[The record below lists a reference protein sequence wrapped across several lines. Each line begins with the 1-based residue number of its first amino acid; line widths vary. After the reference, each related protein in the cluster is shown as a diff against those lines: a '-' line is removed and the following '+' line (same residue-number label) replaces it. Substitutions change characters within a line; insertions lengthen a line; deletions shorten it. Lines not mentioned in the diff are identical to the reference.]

1 MTKNLKPYW
10 IIFLLSL
17 STLSFEIIL
26 ARIFSYMLAY
36 HFVFIIIAFAILAL
50 ALGQLY
56 ASRLAA
62 KNPFLFA
69 DTSTK
74 GDSFGKYFIIL
85 QLIFPVSLAAVFIL
99 PSVESIGSGSVGLII
114 YIILSSITFF
124 IVGVITA
131 SIFQANGDKSSILY
145 ALDMM
150 GAAVGSLLGLFL
162 LNTFSIVQTLAIILV
177 VFSIA
182 SLIALKLGPDIKKGQ
197 VITTASA
204 IFVSLLIIFMTPD
217 IEINIAKS
225 SDKDLLRLK
234 SNPSVKTT
242 TVESRWNSFGRTDL
256 IKFFYPDSTTSMFM
270 FIDGAAGTQVVSI
283 SELEKDSVKLFH
295 TLMHSNLFF
304 PFNFLKDNEK
314 DSALII
320 GPGGGI
326 DIAVA
331 YFGDAKQIDAVE
343 VNPTFID
350 LMKEYNKSTFV
361 DKPNINV
368 IVGEG
373 RNFVRNSSR
382 KYDLIFL
389 TIPITKGGR
398 STDFVNLTENYLFT
412 TEALKDYL
420 HILTNEGRIVFT
432 LHNREEVYKIISNYF
447 DSQNRSGII
456 NPEASKYFYVADQG
470 MMPLLVIKKTPFTKE
485 EINARHFVSH
495 QTGFDR
501 GVTFFPF
508 TKQIEIDTV
517 VQGLNVEWSMF
528 DNVLYDVS
536 KNKYNFHDLTEKAS
550 INLHPVTDNSPFFF
564 NYELGL
570 PDNLNVLI
578 FAGIILLVLSI
589 YMFKKNLPGGQAS
602 WGMSIN
608 SHKET
613 EQSMK
618 NLRTLTIVAFLLG
631 FTYILS
637 ESYLFQA
644 MNLQLNNPLKSF
656 SLLLFAFL
664 LGNGVGSYLT
674 SFIKKARIRVIGL
687 SVIGIILILA
697 IDAFVILPGL
707 ITSVSELYLFLFIFI
722 PAIIIGIPF
731 PLLLAEMNE
740 HKIKNGI
747 AVLLS
752 ISGIAGFIGSIFTIS
767 VAILAGYNLVLYV
780 AFTVYIILIL
790 VLAAIKMIP
799 QRA

>member
-1 MTKNLKPYW
+1 MITKNLRPYS

-26 ARIFSYMLAY
+26 ARIFSYVLAY
-36 HFVFIIIAFAILAL
+36 HFVFIIIAFTILAL

-62 KNPFLFA
+62 KNSL
-69 DTSTK
+69 SY
-74 GDSFGKYFIIL
+74 SKYFIIL
-85 QLIFPVSLAAVFIL
+85 QLAFPFSLAAIFIL
-99 PSVESIGSGSVGLII
+99 PSVENIGSGSVGLIL
-114 YIILSSITFF
+114 YILLASVTFF
-124 IVGVITA
+124 LVGIITA
-131 SIFQANGDKSSILY
+131 SIFQTNGEKSRTLY
-145 ALDMM
+145 ALDLI
-150 GAAVGSLLGLFL
+150 GAAAGSLQGLFL
-162 LNTFSIVQTLAIILV
+162 LNTFSIVQSLAIILI

-182 SLIALKLGPDIKKGQ
+182 SFLSIPIIKRKGFILTSTS
-197 VITTASA
+197 VVL
-204 IFVSLLIIFMTPD
+204 VSLYLIFLTPD

-256 IKFFYPDSTTSMFM
+256 VKFLYPDSTTSMSM

-283 SELEKDSVKLFH
+283 SELERDSVKLFH
-295 TLMHSNLFF
+295 TLMRSNIFF
-304 PFNFLKDNEK
+304 PFNFLKDYEK

-326 DIAVA
+326 DIAAA
-331 YFGDAKQIDAVE
+331 YFGKTKQIDAVE
-343 VNPTFID
+343 VNPTFVE
-350 LMKEYNKSTFV
+350 LMKKYNKSTF
-361 DKPNINV
+361 DEKPNINV

-373 RNFVRNSSR
+373 RNFVRNTAN

-389 TIPITKGGR
+389 TIPVTKGGR

-412 TEALKDYL
+412 QEALRDYL
-420 HILTNEGRIVFT
+420 HILTNEGRVVFT
-432 LHNREEVYKIISNYF
+432 LHNREEVYKIISNYLNL
-447 DSQNRSGII
+447 QNKNSIS
-456 NPEASKYFYVADQG
+456 NPEAFKYLYIADQG
-470 MMPLLVIKKTPFTKE
+470 MMPLLVIKKTPFTKKE
-485 EINARHFVSH
+485 VNSRHFVSH

-501 GVTFFPF
+501 GVSFFPF
-508 TKQIEIDTV
+508 IEQIEIDTV
-517 VQGLNVEWSMF
+517 VQELKVEWSMF
-528 DNVLYDVS
+528 DNVLFDIY
-536 KNKYNFHDLTEKAS
+536 KNKYSFHDLTKRAS

-578 FAGIILLVLSI
+578 FAGIILLILSI
-589 YMFKKNLPGGQAS
+589 YMFKKD
-602 WGMSIN
+602 WGLSLDDQ
-608 SHKET
+608 KET
-613 EQSMK
+613 LLIK
-618 NLRTLTIVAFLLG
+618 RNLRILTILSFLLG

-664 LGNGVGSYLT
+664 LGNGTGSYL
-674 SFIKKARIRVIGL
+674 SNFVKKERIRLIGL
-687 SVIGIILILA
+687 SVVIIFFVLAVTASLILPN
-697 IDAFVILPGL
+697 LKPG
-707 ITSVSELYLFLFIFI
+707 VSEFYLFLLVFI
-722 PAIIIGIPF
+722 PAIVIGIPF

-740 HKIKNGI
+740 HKIRNGI

-767 VAILAGYNLVLYV
+767 FAILAGYNFVLYT
-780 AFTVYIILIL
+780 ALTLYIILVVI
-790 VLAAIKMIP
+790 VKPNKMIS
-799 QRA
+799 RLLFIRLNNKTASI

>member
-550 INLHPVTDNSPFFF
+550 INLHPVTVNSPFFF

-799 QRA
+799 Q

>member
-1 MTKNLKPYW
+1 MTKNLKPFS

-26 ARIFSYMLAY
+26 ARIFSYALAY

-56 ASRLAA
+56 ASRLAI
-62 KNPFLFA
+62 
-69 DTSTK
+69 K
-74 GDSFGKYFIIL
+74 GSLSITKYFIIL
-85 QLIFPVSLAAVFIL
+85 QLLFPVSIAAIFIL

-114 YIILSSITFF
+114 YIILASVTFF
-124 IVGVITA
+124 LVGIITA
-131 SIFQANGDKSSILY
+131 SIFQSNGEKSRTLY
-145 ALDMM
+145 AFDMM
-150 GAAVGSLLGLFL
+150 GAAGGSLLGLFL
-162 LNTFSIVQTLAIILV
+162 LNTFSIVQSLATILI

-182 SLIALKLGPDIKKGQ
+182 SFLSIPLVKRKGF
-197 VITTASA
+197 ILTTASIVLA
-204 IFVSLLIIFMTPD
+204 SLYLIFLTPNID
-217 IEINIAKS
+217 ISIAKS

-256 IKFFYPDSTTSMFM
+256 VKFFYPDSTTSMSM

-283 SELEKDSVKLFH
+283 SELEKDKEKLFH
-295 TLMHSNLFF
+295 TLMHSNMFF
-304 PFNFLKDNEK
+304 EFNFLRDSEK

-326 DIAVA
+326 DIAA
-331 YFGDAKQIDAVE
+331 AFFGKTKQIDAIE
-343 VNPTFID
+343 VNPTFVEF
-350 LMKEYNKSTFV
+350 MKKYNKSTFAG
-361 DKPNINV
+361 KPNINV

-373 RNFVRNSSR
+373 RNFVRNTKN

-412 TEALKDYL
+412 EEALKDYL
-420 HILTNEGRIVFT
+420 QILTDEGRIVFT
-432 LHNREEVYKIISNYF
+432 THNREETYKIVSNYL
-447 DSQNRSGII
+447 DLQNKSGIT
-456 NPEASKYFYVADQG
+456 NPEASNYFYVADQG
-470 MMPLLVIKKTPFTKE
+470 MMPLLVIKKTPFNKDEIE
-485 EINARHFVSH
+485 ERHFISH
-495 QTGFDR
+495 QAGLDR
-501 GVTFFPF
+501 GVSFFPF

-528 DNVLYDVS
+528 DNVLYDIS
-536 KNKYNFHDLTEKAS
+536 KNKYSFHDVTNKAS

-564 NYELGL
+564 NYEFGL

-578 FAGIILLVLSI
+578 FAGIILFGLSI
-589 YMFKKNLPGGQAS
+589 YMFKKR

-608 SHKET
+608 IHKET
-613 EQSMK
+613 DSSRK

-631 FTYILS
+631 FSYILS

-664 LGNGVGSYLT
+664 LGNGIGSYLT
-674 SFIKKARIRVIGL
+674 NFIKENRLRVIWL
-687 SVIGIILILA
+687 AIFGIILILVVE
-697 IDAFVILPGL
+697 AFLMLPNLEAG
-707 ITSVSELYLFLFIFI
+707 VSEFYLFILVFA

-747 AVLLS
+747 AVLLC
-752 ISGIAGFIGSIFTIS
+752 ISGIAGFISSIFTIS
-767 VAILAGYNLVLYV
+767 IAILVGYNFVLY
-780 AFTVYIILIL
+780 AAISLYIILI
-790 VLAAIKMIP
+790 VTLAAKKMML
-799 QRA
+799 QRT

>member
-26 ARIFSYMLAY
+26 ARIFSYMLEY

-550 INLHPVTDNSPFFF
+550 INLHPVTDNS
-564 NYELGL
+564 
-570 PDNLNVLI
+570 
-578 FAGIILLVLSI
+578 
-589 YMFKKNLPGGQAS
+589 
-602 WGMSIN
+602 
-608 SHKET
+608 
-613 EQSMK
+613 
-618 NLRTLTIVAFLLG
+618 
-631 FTYILS
+631 
-637 ESYLFQA
+637 
-644 MNLQLNNPLKSF
+644 
-656 SLLLFAFL
+656 
-664 LGNGVGSYLT
+664 
-674 SFIKKARIRVIGL
+674 
-687 SVIGIILILA
+687 
-697 IDAFVILPGL
+697 
-707 ITSVSELYLFLFIFI
+707 
-722 PAIIIGIPF
+722 
-731 PLLLAEMNE
+731 
-740 HKIKNGI
+740 
-747 AVLLS
+747 
-752 ISGIAGFIGSIFTIS
+752 
-767 VAILAGYNLVLYV
+767 
-780 AFTVYIILIL
+780 
-790 VLAAIKMIP
+790 
-799 QRA
+799 

>member
-1 MTKNLKPYW
+1 MTKNLKLYW

-26 ARIFSYMLAY
+26 ARIFSYVLAY

-62 KNPFLFA
+62 KN
-69 DTSTK
+69 
-74 GDSFGKYFIIL
+74 SFSLSRYFIIL
-85 QLIFPVSLAAVFIL
+85 QLLFPISLAAVFVL

-114 YIILSSITFF
+114 YILLSGITFF
-124 IVGVITA
+124 LVGIITA
-131 SIFQANGDKSSILY
+131 SIFQANGDKSRILY
-145 ALDMM
+145 SFDLI
-150 GAAVGSLLGLFL
+150 GAAAGSLLGLFL
-162 LNTFSIVQTLAIILV
+162 LNTFIIIQALAIILFL
-177 VFSIA
+177 FSIA
-182 SLIALKLGPDIKKGQ
+182 SVAFLPLIYKNRKGY
-197 VITTASA
+197 VITTASVV
-204 IFVSLLIIFMTPD
+204 FVSLYLILSTPN

-242 TVESRWNSFGRTDL
+242 TVESKWNSFGRTDL
-256 IKFFYPDSTTSMFM
+256 VKFINPDSTTSMSM
-270 FIDGAAGTQVVSI
+270 FIDGAAGTQVISI

-304 PFNFLKDNEK
+304 PFNFLKDTEK

-326 DIAVA
+326 DIAVS
-331 YFGDAKQIDAVE
+331 YFGGTKQIDAVE
-343 VNPTFID
+343 VNPTFVD
-350 LMKEYNKSTFV
+350 LMREYNKSTFV
-361 DKPNINV
+361 EKPNINV

-373 RNFVRNSSR
+373 RNFVRNSPR

-412 TEALKDYL
+412 QEALKDYL
-420 HILTNEGRIVFT
+420 HILTDEGRIVFT
-432 LHNREEVYKIISNYF
+432 LHNREEAYKILSNYLDFKNGEGISN
-447 DSQNRSGII
+447 S
-456 NPEASKYFYVADQG
+456 EASKYFYVADQG
-470 MMPLLVIKKTPFTKE
+470 MMPLLVIKKTPFNK
-485 EINARHFVSH
+485 NAIEQRHFISH
-495 QTGFDR
+495 QAGFDR
-501 GVTFFPF
+501 GVSFFPF
-508 TKQIEIDTV
+508 TQQIEIDTV

-528 DNVLYDVS
+528 DNVLYDIS
-536 KNKYNFHDLTEKAS
+536 QNKYSFHDVTEKAS

-570 PDNLNVLI
+570 PENLNVLI
-578 FAGIILLVLSI
+578 FAGIILLALSI
-589 YMFKKNLPGGQAS
+589 YMFKKR

-613 EQSMK
+613 ELSMK
-618 NLRTLTIVAFLLG
+618 NLRALTIAAFLLG

-664 LGNGVGSYLT
+664 LGNGAGSYLT
-674 SFIKKARIRVIGL
+674 NFINNTRLRVIGL

-697 IDAFVILPGL
+697 VDAFVILPNL
-707 ITSVSELYLFLFIFI
+707 NASVSEFNLFLLVFT
-722 PAIIIGIPF
+722 PAIVIGIPF

-740 HKIKNGI
+740 HKIRNGI

-752 ISGIAGFIGSIFTIS
+752 ISGIAGFIASIFTVSI
-767 VAILAGYNLVLYV
+767 AILIGYNFVLYA
-780 AFTVYIILIL
+780 AFTMYIILML
-790 VLAAIKMIP
+790 TLAAIKMIP